1 MSEREVLV
9 GIELGGTKI
18 LCRGVDESGAVLLD
32 RRFAT
37 AAPAVAVEDLSD
49 CIASLASDGLRV
61 AAIGIASFGPV
72 IVDGGSPD
80 CGRILATP
88 KPGWSD
94 FNLSQALAVRCRG
107 VPIAIDT
114 DVNAA
119 AIAEHA
125 LGAGRGLDC
134 VAYVTVG
141 TGIGGGLVT
150 AHGPLHG
157 ALHPEIGH
165 LLLRRR
171 PGDAHASTCP
181 FHADCAEGLAAGP
194 AIARRLGPAR
204 TLAGAPEIRALVADY
219 LGDLA
224 ASLVLAWSPQ
234 RIVIGGGVMDTPG
247 LLAEIHIAMR
257 TALGNYGAAR
267 STHEDFLAPAQL
279 AAAGLEGALLLARR
293 ALRD

>member
-1 MSEREVLV
+1 MSERKVLI

-18 LCRGVDESGAVLLD
+18 LCRGIDESGTVLLD

-37 AAPAVAVEDLSD
+37 SSPDVALNDLAG
-49 CIASLASDGLRV
+49 CIASLGSDETSI

-72 IVDGGSPD
+72 IVDATSAD

-88 KPGWSD
+88 KPGWSG
-94 FNLSQALAVRCRG
+94 FNLRGALADRFRD
-107 VPIAIDT
+107 VPIAVDT

-119 AIAEHA
+119 ALAEHA

-171 PGDAHASTCP
+171 AGDAHASTCP
-181 FHADCAEGLAAGP
+181 FHADCAEGLVAGP
-194 AIARRLGPAR
+194 AIARRLGPSR
-204 TLAGAPEIRALVADY
+204 TLADSPDIRALVADY

-234 RIVIGGGVMDTPG
+234 RIVMGGGVMDTPG
-247 LLAEIHIAMR
+247 LLVDIGNALRM
-257 TALGNYGAAR
+257 ALGHYGAAPSAR
-267 STHEDFLAPAQL
+267 EDFLAPAQL
-279 AAAGLEGALLLARR
+279 PAAGLEGALLLARAAHR
-293 ALRD
+293 H